1 MAAQHLV
8 YNTETCLQRNPEEE
22 SLAAPTDKTESHPLV
37 DIDEALS
44 INMRL

>member
-22 SLAAPTDKTESHPLV
+22 SITAPTDELERHPLV